1 MKFILQLFMLKWNS
15 VDELFMY
22 YGYLQTA
29 FMYCLSTQKLY
40 LYTVVKVGDV
50 MGQGPATEVFQ

>member
-1 MKFILQLFMLKWNS
+1 MLKWNS

-40 LYTVVKVGDV
+40 LYTVVKVGGV